1 MAVYR
6 NLIVAGTASGS
17 ASVTVPVHGSV
28 ELTQSYAELRAQ
40 TLYRYA
46 GGGAAVRRQWAGKLR
61 TEVSGKGLV
70 PAGLQAVCGA
80 TGTVTIHCAALRSVR
95 STGTSIAIPGGRR
108 TDLQIVTK
116 SGAAAT
122 GKSWYARSWDGDTYA
137 TASGTTTTGAPNTV
151 VISLASGESHDGYEV
166 VYAPKFIGYAELTE
180 SFTQNDGWT
189 WQLVVE
195 EA

>member
-6 NLIVAGTASGS
+6 NLIVASAASGGP
-17 ASVTVPVHGSV
+17 SVTVPVHGAV

-46 GGGAAVRRQWAGKLR
+46 GGGAAVRRQWSGKLR

-70 PAGLQAVCGA
+70 PAGLQALCSA
-80 TGTVTIHCAALRSVR
+80 TGAVTISCAALRSVR
-95 STGTSIAIPGGRR
+95 SNSSTVTIPSARR
-108 TDLQIVTK
+108 DDLTIINK
-116 SGAAAT
+116 SGASVT
-122 GKSWYARSWDGDTYA
+122 GQSWYCRVWDGDVYA
-137 TASGTTTTGAPNTV
+137 TASGSTTSGSDDTIIFT
-151 VISLASGESHDGYEV
+151 LASGESHGGYEV
-166 VYAPKFIGYAELTE
+166 IYAPEFTGYAELTE
-180 SFTQNDGWT
+180 SWMQNDGWT